1 MDAAPARQG
10 SGPVITCLKDDT
22 LDTIRKNLGPLQLR
36 ALGKYGERISKFG
49 VNFAVCGAGG
59 EIALLSCGGAFESR
73 GEQLEALG
81 RRVLD
86 QSNGESRNGDVPVW
100 RFGDENVVLAAAL
113 RGGIS
118 VEASGVVMIDLGGGD
133 AVCKIAGPQVHP
145 RQAPVGPGGS
155 NPQHKVGG
163 FSPEHKVGGL
173 PSASADLGGDSYWM
187 EMLRLLVENFQA
199 STRADEQIEM
209 VGTELAQTYEELVLL
224 HKLSTNMRVTERDA
238 NFLQMACDSLTEI
251 IPVEGIAILLEK
263 KAEDGHQ
270 LTVAAGWGLIDI
282 GEETA
287 AILHSRLVEEIGCGR
302 EALLDSEVDSPFKY
316 DWPANIRNIM
326 AVPLCGVDKA
336 ESHATD
342 KTQDGT
348 RMIGLMVAT
357 NRLGKP
363 DFDSIDV
370 KLFNS
375 VANSCAVFIEN
386 GRLFGDLKELFI
398 GSLKALTSSIDAK
411 DQYTR
416 GHSERVAFIS
426 LWIAERL
433 AETEPMENEQI
444 HRIYLAGLLHDI
456 GKIGV
461 DESVLRKK
469 GRLSDEEFDC
479 IKKHPSIGAGIL
491 REIKQMRDIVPGVLC
506 HHERIDGR
514 GYPDGLVGEQ
524 VPLIGKIVGL
534 ADSFD
539 AMTSKRIYREAMTV
553 EQALGEIE
561 KGLGTQFDEKVG
573 GVFLRSDVYRLWE
586 ILQCGPGFSGPYEN
600 EDFADYG
607 AAAVGTL
614 IR

>member
-1 MDAAPARQG
+1 M
-10 SGPVITCLKDDT
+10 
-22 LDTIRKNLGPLQLR
+22 QLR
-36 ALGKYGERISKFG
+36 ALGKYGERISRFG

-59 EIALLSCGGAFESR
+59 EIVLLRCGGEFESR
-73 GEQLEALG
+73 SDQLAAFG

-86 QSNGESRNGDVPVW
+86 QSSAGSRNSDSDVPVW

-118 VEASGVVMIDLGGGD
+118 AACGAVMIDLGGGD
-133 AVCKIAGPQVHP
+133 AVCETASPQVSP
-145 RQAPVGPGGS
+145 RQVPVEPGDS

-163 FSPEHKVGGL
+163 FSPEHKVEGFNQDHKVGGL
-173 PSASADLGGDSYWM
+173 PRCSGDDSYWM
-187 EMLRLLVENFQA
+187 EILRLLVENFQA

-238 NFLQMACDSLTEI
+238 NFLQLACDSLTEI

-263 KAEDGHQ
+263 KAEEGHQ
-270 LTVAAGWGLIDI
+270 LAVAAGWGLIDI

-287 AILHSRLVEEIGCGR
+287 VILHSRLLDEIGCGR
-302 EALLDSEVDSPFKY
+302 EALLDSEVDRPFKY

-336 ESHATD
+336 EPHSAD
-342 KTQDGT
+342 KTKDGT
-348 RMIGLMVAT
+348 RIIGLMVAT

-375 VANSCAVFIEN
+375 VAGSCAVFIEN

-426 LWIAERL
+426 RWIAERL
-433 AETEPMENEQI
+433 AETEPIEEEQI

-461 DESVLRKK
+461 DESVLRKRGK
-469 GRLSDEEFDC
+469 LTNEEFDC

-506 HHERIDGR
+506 HHERLDGR
-514 GYPDGLVGEQ
+514 GYPNGLVGDQ
-524 VPLIGKIVGL
+524 VPLIGKIIGL

-553 EQALGEIE
+553 EQALAEIE

-573 GVFLRSDVYRLWE
+573 GLFLKSDVYRLWE
-586 ILQCGPGFSGPYEN
+586 ILQGGPGLSGPYEN